1 MERAQQ
7 PGRRP
12 QPQAA
17 AGGAGDVF
25 AADREVGR
33 DLARVDWAATPLG
46 PPRQW
51 PQSLQTAV
59 SILLSSRF
67 PMWMAWGEELTFF
80 CNAAYRRDTLGRKY
94 PWALGRPANQVWAEI
109 WDDIGPRIQ
118 AVLRTGEAT
127 WDEGLL
133 LFLERS
139 GYSEETYHTFSYS
152 PLRDDAGRVVG
163 MLCVVSEDTDRVIG
177 ERRMATLRDL
187 GSDPSV
193 IRTEQEVL
201 AFADRQLARNR
212 KDLPFTLTYL
222 FDQDAARL
230 AGSTGIDTAHP
241 ATPTTL
247 PHATPGAHATS
258 DAPGATDAPNAP
270 GASNAPE
277 APGAYDA
284 PNTPE
289 APDAPDAPNTPE
301 APDAPDVS
309 NAPDAPDVSNAPD
322 APDVSNAP
330 EAPDVSNA
338 PDTPAPGT
346 SEPVWP
352 AAALAAGE
360 AVLVPLAG
368 DVFAGLPTGDWP
380 EPPVQ
385 ALVVP
390 LLQQGSAPY
399 GFFVAALNRYTVLD
413 EGYRGF
419 VELTA
424 GHIAS
429 GIGSARS
436 YEAQQRRAEELAELD
451 RAKTAFFSNIS
462 HEFRTPL
469 SLIMG
474 PAEELRTRL
483 ADAEEPVRRELDV
496 IVRNGLRLGKLV
508 NTLLDF
514 SRLEAGRMQA
524 CFEPVDLAAVTAELA
539 SVFRS
544 AMDRAHLVF
553 EVDCPPL
560 HEPVY
565 VDRGMWEKVVLN
577 LLSNALKFTFDGSVR
592 IAVRRAGDHVVV
604 TVADTGIGVPQAEM
618 ERLFERFH
626 RIEHARSR
634 SNEGSGIG
642 LALVREL
649 VGLHGGT
656 ISAHSTEGEGTTFTI
671 HLAFGTAHLPADS
684 VVPAGRSTT
693 GSAGADPYVQEALRW
708 LPGDTPTPA
717 ATLPGT
723 AAVTLTPPGT
733 PPAATVPGAA
743 PAMPPTP
750 LPAPAAPARVLVA
763 DDNAD
768 MREYLTRLLT
778 GAGYEV
784 TAARDGVE
792 ALDFARREIPDLVV
806 SDVMMPR
813 LDGLALLSRL
823 RGDTR
828 TASVPVLLLSA
839 RAGQEASI
847 EGLQAGADD
856 YLVKPFAAAE
866 LLARVR
872 ANVHLARLRTHHV
885 RWRTALIDS
894 LQEAFFVCDESGAV
908 VEINTAFTDILGYGP
923 DDLPYPPVQ
932 PWWPDAATDPVA
944 HRQTGDAFAGLL
956 HNPQGSCTVPVRHRD
971 GHRLWVTVTYNKAQD
986 PDTGRRVT
994 VGTFRDVT
1002 AEHYAVQRDA
1012 ALAALST
1019 SLSTAASLPEALAG
1033 ALDQLKTLWR
1043 ARGVTAALFTR
1054 ADTPV
1059 LTATDPGLRFEDLP
1073 ARHRELLTAVR
1084 RRPALTPLADDT
1096 GAGVLLDH
1104 PDGPLACWI
1113 DLGEQRPFTTEDQ
1126 LLLSLLAGHLA
1137 QGLVRAHQIDQQRET
1152 ALALQRAIL
1161 GPAQLP
1167 DGFAVRYE
1175 PATRPLEVGGD
1186 WYDTV
1191 TLPDGRI
1198 GIVVGDCVGRGLEAA
1213 SVMGQLRSACR
1224 ALMLQDPSP
1233 ARTLMA
1239 LDQFAASVP
1248 GALCTTV
1255 FCGVLDPGTGE
1266 LTYSSAG
1273 HPPGILA
1280 HPDGTTRLLQ
1290 EGRSLPLAVRP
1301 GTQRPQ
1307 TSCTLPARAT
1317 LLLYTDGLVERR
1329 RRPLSDG
1336 IDQAGD
1342 AVQDGRDVPVDDL
1355 ATQVMAR
1362 LAPAGGYDDDVALLL
1377 YRHPAPLQ
1385 VSFPAESAQL
1395 APVRKALRSWLAQCE
1410 LPPADVQNVLV
1421 AAGEACAN
1429 AIEHGHRDAPG
1440 QAVRLRAEAL
1450 VDHLRLTVADSGLWK
1465 VPQPER
1471 NTHRGR
1477 GITLMRAMMEQ
1488 VTITPGPS
1496 GTTVDMQMRI
1506 S

>member
-1 MERAQQ
+1 
-7 PGRRP
+7 
-12 QPQAA
+12 
-17 AGGAGDVF
+17 
-25 AADREVGR
+25 
-33 DLARVDWAATPLG
+33 
-46 PPRQW
+46 
-51 PQSLQTAV
+51 
-59 SILLSSRF
+59 
-67 PMWMAWGEELTFF
+67 MWMAWGEELTFF

-118 AVLRTGEAT
+118 TVLRTGEAT
-127 WDEGLL
+127 WDEALL

-152 PLRDDAGRVVG
+152 PLRDDTGQVVG

-201 AFADRQLARNR
+201 AFVDRQLARNR

-222 FDQDAARL
+222 FDQDTARL
-230 AGSTGIDTAHP
+230 AGSTGIGPGHP
-241 ATPTTL
+241 ATPATL
-247 PHATPGAHATS
+247 PYNTPDALDARDAPHAHAHAH
-258 DAPGATDAPNAP
+258 DAHTRD
-270 GASNAPE
+270 
-277 APGAYDA
+277 
-284 PNTPE
+284 T
-289 APDAPDAPNTPE
+289 PDAPDTHGT
-301 APDAPDVS
+301 PDAS
-309 NAPDAPDVSNAPD
+309 GAL
-322 APDVSNAP
+322 
-330 EAPDVSNA
+330 EA
-338 PDTPAPGT
+338 
-346 SEPVWP
+346 VWP

-424 GHIAS
+424 GHIAA

-474 PAEELRTRL
+474 PAEELRARL
-483 ADAEEPVRRELDV
+483 AGAEEPVRRELDV

-514 SRLEAGRMQA
+514 SRIEAGRMQA

-560 HEPVY
+560 DEPVH

-592 IAVRRAGDHVVV
+592 IAVRRAGGHAVV
-604 TVADTGIGVPQAEM
+604 TVADTGIGVPEAEM
-618 ERLFERFH
+618 PRLFERFH

-656 ISAHSTEGEGTTFTI
+656 ISAESTEGEGTTFTI
-671 HLAFGTAHLPADS
+671 RLAFGTAHLPADS
-684 VVPAGRSTT
+684 VAPAGRAGT

-708 LPGDTPTPA
+708 LPGDTPTPPAIPSAGA
-717 ATLPGT
+717 A
-723 AAVTLTPPGT
+723 A
-733 PPAATVPGAA
+733 GAA
-743 PAMPPTP
+743 PAAETT
-750 LPAPAAPARVLVA
+750 PAAGTTAGPARVLVA

-792 ALDFARREIPDLVV
+792 ALDSARREIPDLVV

-923 DDLPYPPVQ
+923 DDLPYAPAQ
-932 PWWPDAATDPVA
+932 PWWPDAATDPEA
-944 HRQTGDAFAGLL
+944 HRQVGDAFAGLL
-956 HNPQGSCTVPVRHRD
+956 HNPQGSYTVPVRHRD
-971 GHRLWVTVTYNKAQD
+971 GHRLWVAVTYNKARD

-1002 AEHYAVQRDA
+1002 AEHYAIQRDA

-1019 SLSTAASLPEALAG
+1019 SLSMAASLPEALAG
-1033 ALDQLKTLWR
+1033 ALERLQSLWR
-1043 ARGVTAALFTR
+1043 ARSVVAALFTG
-1054 ADTPV
+1054 ADAPA
-1059 LTATDPGLRFEDLP
+1059 LTATDPHLRWEDLP
-1073 ARHRELLTAVR
+1073 ARHQELLTALC

-1113 DLGEQRPFTTEDQ
+1113 DLGEHRPFTTEDQ

-1186 WYDTV
+1186 WYDIV
-1191 TLPDGRI
+1191 ALPDGRI
-1198 GIVVGDCVGRGLEAA
+1198 GIVVGDCVGRGLRAA

-1255 FCGVLDPGTGE
+1255 FCGVLAPGTGE
-1266 LTYSSAG
+1266 LTYASAG

-1280 HPDGTTRLLQ
+1280 HPDGTTHLL
-1290 EGRSLPLAVRP
+1290 EDGRSLPLAVRP
-1301 GTQRPQ
+1301 GLERPQ

-1336 IDQAGD
+1336 IDQAGE
-1342 AVQDGRDVPVDDL
+1342 AVQAGRDEPVDDL
-1355 ATQVMAR
+1355 ATAVMAR
-1362 LAPAGGYDDDVALLL
+1362 LAPDGGYDDDVALLL

-1410 LPPADVQNVLV
+1410 LPPGDVQNVLV

-1450 VDHLRLTVADSGLWK
+1450 VDHLHLTVADSGLWK

-1477 GITLMRAMMEQ
+1477 GITLMRAMMQQ